1 MPNAAPE
8 APADAPVRFIENWR
22 QVLKKAWSVW
32 VAYVGIVF
40 WGVVTGL
47 WAIWPAFV
55 EKLPLWFYA
64 IGGIAMSVLVVWGR
78 VTKQPELSE

>member
-1 MPNAAPE
+1 MPDAPP
-8 APADAPVRFIENWR
+8 PAAPVRLIDNWR
-22 QVLKKAWSVW
+22 TVLKKARSVR
-32 VAYVGIVF
+32 VAYAGIVF

-55 EKLPLWFYA
+55 EKLPFWFYA
-64 IGGIAMSVLVVWGR
+64 IGGVLMSILIVYGR